1 MSFSY
6 RYLLLITIFSLLL
19 CAGKAEA
26 QDSLR
31 LSLQEAR
38 RLAFE
43 NNTNIRNSTLD
54 MEIARKKIWETTAI
68 GLPHVD
74 SKAAYQFLPNVPTL
88 PPGTMGPG
96 TPAVELGV
104 KNNATF
110 DVTASQLIF
119 NGSYL
124 VGLKARKTLY
134 QQTNENTEKI
144 VQDVNESVIN
154 TYYMILVGEE
164 SLKNLQKNLD
174 NVKKTQY
181 EITEMNKQGFVEK
194 TDVDQLELTANNLK
208 NAMNQVKG
216 NLDVANRLL
225 KIILGLEVNKTMVL
239 TESLTAGQALP
250 VVVNSLV
257 NESFNIDKNIDYRII
272 KTATTLSK
280 LEYQNAI
287 AAYMP
292 VISGFYSHTEKVNK
306 PAFDFTVKDVFGINL
321 SLPIFS
327 SGQRMAV
334 VSQKKLAI
342 SKMDNTKQLVYNN
355 LMMQADQFQIDL
367 KLKYE
372 KYEIQE
378 KSLALSDEI
387 YQRTLEKYK
396 NGVSSSMDLTTT
408 QNQYLTSLSSYYQS
422 IYDLVIAK
430 TKLEKLYNINQEI
443 NKKQ

>member
-1 MSFSY
+1 MSFPN
-6 RYLLLITIFSLLL
+6 RYQLLITIISLFLGV
-19 CAGKAEA
+19 ASAVA
-26 QDSLR
+26 QDTLH

-43 NNTNIRNSTLD
+43 NNTNIRNSNLD

-68 GLPHVD
+68 GLPHID
-74 SKAAYQFLPNVPTL
+74 SKAAYQFLPNVPSL

-96 TPAVELGV
+96 TPAIELGV
-104 KNNATF
+104 KNNVTF
-110 DVTASQLIF
+110 DVTASQLLF

-124 VGLKARKTLY
+124 VGLKAMKTLY
-134 QQTNENTEKI
+134 QQTNESTEKI

-154 TYYMILVGEE
+154 TYYMILVAEE

-174 NVKKTQY
+174 NVKKTEY

-216 NLDVANRLL
+216 NLDVANKLF
-225 KIILGLEVNKTMVL
+225 KIIVGLDVNKNVAL
-239 TESLTAGQALP
+239 TESLSAGQELP
-250 VVVNSLV
+250 VTITALV
-257 NESFNIDKNIDYRII
+257 NEPFNIDKNIDYRII
-272 KTATTLSK
+272 KTATALSK

-292 VISGFYSHTEKVNK
+292 VIAGFYNHTEKANK
-306 PAFDFTVKDVFGINL
+306 PAFDFSVKDVLGINV

-327 SGQRMAV
+327 SGQRMAT

-342 SKMDNTKQLVYNN
+342 SKMDNTKQLMYNN
-355 LMMQADQFQIDL
+355 LLMQADQYQTDL
-367 KLKYE
+367 RLKFE
-372 KYEIQE
+372 KYEIQK
-378 KSLALSDEI
+378 KSLTLSDEI

-408 QNQYLTSLSSYYQS
+408 QNQYLASLSSYYQS
-422 IYDLVIAK
+422 IYDLVTAK

-443 NKKQ
+443 NK

>member
-1 MSFSY
+1 MSFPF
-6 RYLLLITIFSLLL
+6 RYLLLITFVLLIL
-19 CAGKAEA
+19 GTGKTEA

-43 NNTNIRNSTLD
+43 NNANIRNSALD

-68 GLPHVD
+68 GLPHID

-96 TPAVELGV
+96 TPAVPLGV

-119 NGSYL
+119 NGYYL
-124 VGLKARKTLY
+124 VGLKAMKTLY
-134 QQTNENTEKI
+134 QQSNESTEKI

-174 NVKKTQY
+174 NVKKTAY

-208 NAMNQVKG
+208 NAMNQVEG

-225 KIILGLEVNKTMVL
+225 KIILGMDVSKNVVL
-239 TESLTAGQALP
+239 TESLTSVQALP
-250 VVVNSLV
+250 VIVNSLV
-257 NESFNIDKNIDYRII
+257 KETFNIDKNIDYRII

-292 VISGFYSHTEKVNK
+292 VISGFYNHTEKVNK
-306 PAFDFTVKDVFGINL
+306 PAFDFTVKDVIGINV

-355 LMMQADQFQIDL
+355 LMMQADQLQTDL

-408 QNQYLTSLSSYYQS
+408 QNQYLASLSSYYQS
-422 IYDLVIAK
+422 IYDLVVAR

-443 NKKQ
+443 DKKQ

>member
-1 MSFSY
+1 MSLSN
-6 RYLLLITIFSLLL
+6 RYLILMIISLLL
-19 CAGKAEA
+19 LGFKEGHA

-38 RLAFE
+38 HLAFE

-68 GLPHVD
+68 GLPHID
-74 SKAAYQFLPNVPTL
+74 SKAAYQFLPVVPSL
-88 PPGTMGPG
+88 PPGTMGTG
-96 TPAVELGV
+96 SPAIELGV
-104 KNNATF
+104 KNNVTF

-124 VGLKARKTLY
+124 VGLKAMKTLY
-134 QQTNENTEKI
+134 LQTNENTEKI
-144 VQDVNESVIN
+144 IQDVNESVIN
-154 TYYMILVGEE
+154 TYYMILVAEE

-174 NVKKTQY
+174 NVKKTAY
-181 EITEMNKQGFVEK
+181 EISEMNQQGFVEK
-194 TDVDQLELTANNLK
+194 TDVDQLDLTANNLL

-225 KIILGLEVNKTMVL
+225 KIILGIDVNTKVRLTDVL
-239 TESLTAGQALP
+239 VSNYTLPAAIVSLI
-250 VVVNSLV
+250 
-257 NESFNIDKNIDYRII
+257 NEPFIIEKNIDYRII
-272 KTATTLSK
+272 KTALDLSR

-287 AAYMP
+287 TAYLP
-292 VISGFYSHTEKVNK
+292 VISGFYQHSDKINK
-306 PAFDFTVKDVFGINL
+306 PAFDFSVKDVLGINL
-321 SLPIFS
+321 NLPIFS

-342 SKMDNTKQLVYNN
+342 SKMNNTKQLVYNN
-355 LMMQADQFQIDL
+355 LLLQADQVQTDL
-367 KLKYE
+367 KLKLE
-372 KYEIQE
+372 KFEIQK
-378 KSLALSDEI
+378 KSLTLSDEI

-396 NGVSSSMDLTTT
+396 NGVSSSMDLSTA

-422 IYDLVIAK
+422 IYDLATAK

-443 NKKQ
+443 NK

>member
-1 MSFSY
+1 MSLSN
-6 RYLLLITIFSLLL
+6 RYLILITISLLL
-19 CAGKAEA
+19 SGFKEGHA

-38 RLAFE
+38 RIALK
-43 NNTNIRNSTLD
+43 NNANIRNSIID

-68 GLPHVD
+68 GLPHLD
-74 SKAAYQFLPNVPTL
+74 SKAAYQFLPSVPSL
-88 PPGTMGPG
+88 PAGTMGPG
-96 TPAVELGV
+96 TPAIELGV
-104 KNNATF
+104 KNNVTF

-124 VGLKARKTLY
+124 VGLKAIKTVYL
-134 QQTNENTEKI
+134 QTNENTEKV

-154 TYYMILVGEE
+154 TYYLILVAEE
-164 SLKNLQKNLD
+164 SFKNLQKNLD
-174 NVKKTQY
+174 NVKKTTY

-194 TDVDQLELTANNLK
+194 TDVDQLELTANNLM
-208 NAMNQVKG
+208 NAMNQVTG

-225 KIILGLEVNKTMVL
+225 KIILGLDVKTNIRL
-239 TESLTAGQALP
+239 TDELGSNYTLPSTVSALI
-250 VVVNSLV
+250 
-257 NESFNIDKNIDYRII
+257 NEPFNIEKNIDYRLIN
-272 KTATTLSK
+272 TATKITH

-292 VISGFYSHTEKVNK
+292 VVSGFYQHTDKTNK
-306 PAFDFTVKDVFGINL
+306 PAFDFSVKDVLGINL

-342 SKMDNTKQLVYNN
+342 EKMNNTKSLAYNN
-355 LMMQADQFQIDL
+355 LLMQADQFQTDL

-372 KYEIQE
+372 KYEIQK
-378 KSLALSDEI
+378 KSLTLSDEI

-396 NGVSSSMDLTTT
+396 NGVSSSTDLTTT
-408 QNQYLTSLSSYYQS
+408 QNQYLSSLTNYYQS
-422 IYDLVIAK
+422 IYDLATAK

-443 NKKQ
+443 PK

>member
-1 MSFSY
+1 MSFSK
-6 RYLLLITIFSLLL
+6 RHLILMTILLLTTGIKLTY
-19 CAGKAEA
+19 A

-38 RLAFE
+38 RIAFK
-43 NNTNIRNSTLD
+43 NNANIRNSVID

-74 SKAAYQFLPNVPTL
+74 SKAAYQFLPNVPSL
-88 PPGTMGPG
+88 PAGTMGPG
-96 TPAVELGV
+96 TPAIELGV
-104 KNNATF
+104 KNNVTF
-110 DVTASQLIF
+110 DITASQLIF

-124 VGLKARKTLY
+124 VGLKAMKTLY
-134 QQTNENTEKI
+134 LQTNENTEKV

-154 TYYMILVGEE
+154 TYYLILVAEE

-174 NVKKTQY
+174 NVKKTAY
-181 EITEMNKQGFVEK
+181 EISEMNKQGFVEK
-194 TDVDQLELTANNLK
+194 TDVDQLELTANNLM
-208 NAMNQVKG
+208 NAMNQVTG

-225 KIILGLEVNKTMVL
+225 KIILGLDVKTNIRL
-239 TESLTAGQALP
+239 TDELGSNYTLPSTVSALI
-250 VVVNSLV
+250 
-257 NESFNIDKNIDYRII
+257 NEPFNIEKNIDYRLIN
-272 KTATTLSK
+272 TATKISH

-292 VISGFYSHTEKVNK
+292 VVSGFYQHTDKTNK
-306 PAFDFTVKDVFGINL
+306 PAFDFSVKDVLGINL

-342 SKMDNTKQLVYNN
+342 EKMNNSKSLAYNN
-355 LMMQADQFQIDL
+355 LLMQADQFQTDL

-372 KYEIQE
+372 KYEIQK
-378 KSLALSDEI
+378 KSLTLSDEI
-387 YQRTLEKYK
+387 YQHTLEKYK

-408 QNQYLTSLSSYYQS
+408 QNQYLSSLTNYYQS
-422 IYDLVIAK
+422 IYDLATAK

-443 NKKQ
+443 PK

>member
-1 MSFSY
+1 MSLSN
-6 RYLLLITIFSLLL
+6 RYLILMIISLLL
-19 CAGKAEA
+19 LGFKEGHA

-38 RLAFE
+38 HLAFE

-68 GLPHVD
+68 GLPHID
-74 SKAAYQFLPNVPTL
+74 SKAAYQFLPVVPSL
-88 PPGTMGPG
+88 PPGTMGTG
-96 TPAVELGV
+96 SPAIELGV
-104 KNNATF
+104 KNNVTF

-124 VGLKARKTLY
+124 VGLKAMKTLY
-134 QQTNENTEKI
+134 LQTNENTEKI
-144 VQDVNESVIN
+144 IQDVNESVIN
-154 TYYMILVGEE
+154 TYYMILVAEE

-174 NVKKTQY
+174 NVKKTAY
-181 EITEMNKQGFVEK
+181 EISEMNQQGFVEK
-194 TDVDQLELTANNLK
+194 TDVDQLDLTANNLL

-225 KIILGLEVNKTMVL
+225 KIILGIDVNTKVRLTDVL
-239 TESLTAGQALP
+239 VSNYTLPATIVSLI
-250 VVVNSLV
+250 
-257 NESFNIDKNIDYRII
+257 NEPFIIEKNIDFRII
-272 KTATTLSK
+272 KTALDLSR

-287 AAYMP
+287 TAYLP
-292 VISGFYSHTEKVNK
+292 VISGFYQHSDKINK
-306 PAFDFTVKDVFGINL
+306 PAFDFSVKDVLGINL
-321 SLPIFS
+321 NLPIFS

-342 SKMDNTKQLVYNN
+342 SKMNNTKQLVYNN
-355 LMMQADQFQIDL
+355 LLLQADQVQTDL
-367 KLKYE
+367 KLKLE
-372 KYEIQE
+372 KFEIQK
-378 KSLALSDEI
+378 KSLTLSDEI

-396 NGVSSSMDLTTT
+396 NGVSSSMDLSTA

-422 IYDLVIAK
+422 IYDLATAK

-443 NKKQ
+443 NK

>member
-1 MSFSY
+1 MSLSNRY
-6 RYLLLITIFSLLL
+6 RILITIFLLL
-19 CAGKAEA
+19 LGAVKSEA
-26 QDSLR
+26 QDTLR
-31 LSLQEAR
+31 LSLRESRQMAY
-38 RLAFE
+38 E
-43 NNTNIRNSTLD
+43 NNINIRNSNLD

-68 GLPHVD
+68 GLPHID
-74 SKAAYQFLPNVPTL
+74 SKGAYQYLPVVPSL

-110 DVTASQLIF
+110 DITASQLIF

-124 VGLKARKTLY
+124 VGLKAMKTLY
-134 QQTNENTEKI
+134 LQANENTEKI

-154 TYYMILVGEE
+154 TYYLILVAEE
-164 SLKNLQKNLD
+164 SLKNLQQNLD
-174 NVKKTQY
+174 NVKKTEY

-194 TDVDQLELTANNLK
+194 TDVDQLELTANNLM

-225 KIILGLEVNKTMVL
+225 KIILGVDINKQVRL
-239 TESLTAGQALP
+239 TDALGSNTDLPTTVGSLIGAQFD
-250 VVVNSLV
+250 V
-257 NESFNIDKNIDYRII
+257 EKNIDYRLI
-272 KTATTLSK
+272 KTATDLSK

-292 VISGFYSHTEKVNK
+292 VISGFYNHTEKAKK
-306 PAFDFTVKDVFGINL
+306 PSFDFSMKDVLGINL

-342 SKMDNTKQLVYNN
+342 SKMDNTRQLVYNN
-355 LMMQADQFQIDL
+355 LLMQADQFQTDL
-367 KLKYE
+367 KLKFE
-372 KYEIQE
+372 KFEIQQ
-378 KSLALSDEI
+378 KSLKLSDEI

-422 IYDLVIAK
+422 IYDLATAK

-443 NKKQ
+443 IK

>member
-1 MSFSY
+1 MSFPN
-6 RYLLLITIFSLLL
+6 RYQLLITIISLFLGV
-19 CAGKAEA
+19 ANAVA
-26 QDSLR
+26 QDTLH

-43 NNTNIRNSTLD
+43 NNTNIRNSNLD

-68 GLPHVD
+68 GLPHID
-74 SKAAYQFLPNVPTL
+74 SKAAYQFLPNVPSL

-96 TPAVELGV
+96 TPAIELGV
-104 KNNATF
+104 KNNVTF
-110 DVTASQLIF
+110 DVTASQLLF

-124 VGLKARKTLY
+124 VGLKAMKTLY
-134 QQTNENTEKI
+134 QQTNESTEKI

-154 TYYMILVGEE
+154 TYYMILVAEE

-174 NVKKTQY
+174 NVKKTEY

-216 NLDVANRLL
+216 NLDVANKLF
-225 KIILGLEVNKTMVL
+225 KIIVGLDVNKNVAL
-239 TESLTAGQALP
+239 TESLSAGQELP
-250 VVVNSLV
+250 VTITALV
-257 NESFNIDKNIDYRII
+257 NEPFNIDKNIDYRII
-272 KTATTLSK
+272 KTATALSK

-292 VISGFYSHTEKVNK
+292 VIAGFYNHTEKANK
-306 PAFDFTVKDVFGINL
+306 PAFDFSVKDVLGINV

-327 SGQRMAV
+327 SGQRMAT

-342 SKMDNTKQLVYNN
+342 SKMDNTKQLMYNN
-355 LMMQADQFQIDL
+355 LLMQADQYQTDL
-367 KLKYE
+367 RLKFE
-372 KYEIQE
+372 KYEIQK
-378 KSLALSDEI
+378 KSLTLSDEI

-408 QNQYLTSLSSYYQS
+408 QNQYLASLSSYYQS
-422 IYDLVIAK
+422 IYDLVTAK

-443 NKKQ
+443 NK